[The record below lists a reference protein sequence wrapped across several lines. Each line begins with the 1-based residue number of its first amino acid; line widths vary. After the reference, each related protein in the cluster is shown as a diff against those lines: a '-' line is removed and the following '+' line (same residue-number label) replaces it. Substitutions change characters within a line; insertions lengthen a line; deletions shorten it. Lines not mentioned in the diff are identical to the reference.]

1 MLRDWQAHRHT
12 LLVVLHLL
20 LVHTSVVDAAD
31 GGCGR
36 GRQEVLL
43 LRLLRCI
50 AIVLLV
56 LLIWSRTI
64 VLLVG
69 RCGLLSVL
77 SLGILLRQ
85 RVVLLLQIV
94 LLGRHD
100 VLLVWIV
107 LLVCRVLTLC
117 LCC

>member
-1 MLRDWQAHRHT
+1 M
-12 LLVVLHLL
+12 LL
-20 LVHTSVVDAAD
+20 L
-31 GGCGR
+31 
-36 GRQEVLL
+36 LL
-43 LRLLRCI
+43 LLRCI
-50 AIVLLV
+50 SIVLLV
-56 LLIWSRTI
+56 LFIWSRAI

-69 RCGLLSVL
+69 RHGLLSVL

-85 RVVLLLQIV
+85 RVVLLVQIV